1 MTTSSYKTLLPAML
15 VAAFVTGCTW
25 VKTEPGAERVRLAMS
40 NEVAQCERLGQTTV
54 SLRDRVGAVQRR
66 PGRVAEEL
74 AVLGRNSA
82 VEIGG
87 DTIVPDGPVQDGQ
100 RRFNIYRCA
109 R

>member
-1 MTTSSYKTLLPAML
+1 MPTSSSKLIISLILLAGL
-15 VAAFVTGCTW
+15 VTGCTW
-25 VKTEPGAERVRLAMS
+25 VRTDPGAEQVRVAEAG
-40 NEVAQCERLGQTTV
+40 EVRQCERLGQTTV

-66 PGRVAEEL
+66 PGRVADEL

-100 RRFNIYRCA
+100 RRFNIFRCKP
-109 R
+109 